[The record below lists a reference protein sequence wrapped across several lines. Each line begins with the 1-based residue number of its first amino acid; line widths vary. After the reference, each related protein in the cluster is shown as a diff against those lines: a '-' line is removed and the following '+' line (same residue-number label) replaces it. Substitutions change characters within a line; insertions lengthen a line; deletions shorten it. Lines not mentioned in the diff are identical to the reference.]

1 MLQVNL
7 VTAEAIFLVSKATE
21 QFIESLALEA
31 GHFTTSN
38 RKKTVARGDV
48 TSAIE
53 STDCLAFL
61 DGAMED

>member
-1 MLQVNL
+1 MLEVE
-7 VTAEAIFLVSKATE
+7 VVADASP
-21 QFIESLALEA
+21 
-31 GHFTTSN
+31 